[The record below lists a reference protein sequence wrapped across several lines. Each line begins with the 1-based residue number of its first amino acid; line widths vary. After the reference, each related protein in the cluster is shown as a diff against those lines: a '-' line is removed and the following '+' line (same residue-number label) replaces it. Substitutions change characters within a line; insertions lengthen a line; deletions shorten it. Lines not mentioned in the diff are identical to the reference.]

1 MGDSIAAL
9 FQRLTQGV
17 YVVGVAHGQARN
29 AFTAAWVMQASFDP
43 LLLALSISPQ
53 HWSYALLTQ
62 GGAFSLNVL
71 KKGQL
76 DLATHFGQ
84 PARADKL
91 ASVAWT
97 EGRTGA
103 PLLQEC
109 LAWFECRLVSEHPA
123 GDHVLAL
130 GRVIDGRLL
139 DAEAE
144 PMTYSET
151 GALDGAS
158 ALFPDAFGGS

>member
-1 MGDSIAAL
+1 MGQSIAAL
-9 FQRLTQGV
+9 FGRLTHGV
-17 YVVGVAHGQARN
+17 YVVGVAHGEARN
-29 AFTAAWVMQASFDP
+29 AFTAAFVMQASFDP
-43 LLLALSISPQ
+43 MLLALAINPQ
-53 HWSYALLTQ
+53 HSSYALLSQ
-62 GGAFSLNVL
+62 GGAFSVNVL

-76 DLATHFGQ
+76 DLAVHFGQ

-144 PMTYSET
+144 PMIYSET